1 VRKTALREVRLLKA
15 LRHQNVV
22 SLLEAFKDRKGK
34 LHLVLEHVQRT
45 ALEDLEA
52 GP

>member
-1 VRKTALREVRLLKA
+1 M
-15 LRHQNVV
+15 

-45 ALEDLEA
+45 ALQDLEA
-52 GP
+52 GPSTTSLSKSN